1 MPAYLSEDLPIPV
14 DRNLEAHFL
23 IGYLSALL
31 DEGKQNVIAF
41 AHPIRFDGCDDPL
54 VRALAHVRTTLGHEF
69 EIEVR
74 SLEVSDEERD
84 AVAIHGREDA
94 RAARRRRDARVRGQV
109 RGLTRL
115 LPRAP

>member
-1 MPAYLSEDLPIPV
+1 MAAYLRDDLPIAV

-23 IGYLSALL
+23 VGYLSALL
-31 DEGKQNVIAF
+31 GEHDQGVIAL
-41 AHPIRFDGCDDPL
+41 AYPIRFDDCEDQF

-84 AVAIHGREDA
+84 ALAIHGCEDA

-115 LPRAP
+115 LPRPP